1 MGGTKPQEQVLDLR
15 SIFGLTARVTVPA
28 AEAGGR
34 YVEMDCTV
42 EPGSG
47 TDLHIHPEQEE
58 RYEVLEGA
66 LEVFL
71 DGRWHPVPSGE
82 SFSVPT
88 GAVHAF
94 RNRGETRAR
103 FLNRH
108 APAYG
113 FQAHLETLD
122 RLVRAGKIRGWKDPR
137 SLMYMSMSVL
147 EHRPSVSV
155 KPPQWIVNLL
165 GRAGRRL
172 GYKLD
177 A

>member
-71 DGRWHPVPSGE
+71 DGIPKP
-82 SFSVPT
+82 
-88 GAVHAF
+88 GALELFALDVHVQGVALADPERAADPHGDDDPAEVVHF
-94 RNRGETRAR
+94 ALDARLHGGAPLRRRGEATS
-103 FLNRH
+103 
-108 APAYG
+108 PVG
-113 FQAHLETLD
+113 GDQ
-122 RLVRAGKIRGWKDPR
+122 
-137 SLMYMSMSVL
+137 
-147 EHRPSVSV
+147 
-155 KPPQWIVNLL
+155 
-165 GRAGRRL
+165 RRR
-172 GYKLD
+172 
-177 A
+177 